1 MADKNL
7 ITENELDGLLKDL
20 YLDQN
25 SSTANSKEANFIL
38 SQHYAVVMDAGKEK
52 DLISRLQKGSAGN
65 GNTWAFV
72 SVLVVAMVTLLAVY
86 FFNRKNESPSQNQS
100 TSSYPA
106 TTSSANPQHIEVA
119 GISEGNTSTQDHNPM
134 LKPADT
140 FDRPKR
146 INTPIKTDSVIAKAK
161 DVPVQNSLKQQE
173 KKVPLLTEKD
183 RLKYRNIKSQMILT
197 LLKLNKGLYTKIPA
211 YKTVYAGQPVI
222 LDGFAIRNV
231 GITNLEYKTFLAD
244 LLAQNR
250 DEDYLKCQVLNENWS
265 KQGYPTLA
273 NTYFQDKTFN
283 DFPVVNVSYEAA
295 KLFCKWLEDET
306 TTYIIQNNLK
316 LKPLQIRLPYDEE
329 WVFAAR
335 EGYAKI
341 AFEKGYNTI
350 YDEAVGLVN
359 RSFTNRVEL
368 VKKYAER
375 VDTLY
380 SYFATNRYD
389 WSEKEITDFFNTGLD
404 YYKTTPTDTIYIDR
418 MKVLGKF
425 GHVSEM
431 VPQKNTTKLWLT
443 GLSWKSKEEYKK
455 LESEFKANTCSPF
468 VGFRII
474 VVNANDPEYKNP
486 FW

>member
-20 YLDQN
+20 YLDEN

-38 SQHYAVVMDAGKEK
+38 SQEYGVATDAGKESE
-52 DLISRLQKGSAGN
+52 LISRLQKGSGGA
-65 GNTWAFV
+65 GNTWVFV
-72 SVLVVAMVTLLAVY
+72 SVLVVALITVLAVY
-86 FFNRKNESPSQNQS
+86 FFNGKNE
-100 TSSYPA
+100 PA
-106 TTSSANPQHIEVA
+106 TTNRSAAQQTATSSSDPQHIKMA
-119 GISEGNTSTQDHNPM
+119 SKSEDAIIHDNNPS
-134 LKPADT
+134 LKITDT
-140 FDRPKR
+140 FDRPKL
-146 INTPIKTDSVIAKAK
+146 ISPPTKVDSVITKAK
-161 DVPVQNSLKQQE
+161 DAPVHKSIKQQE
-173 KKVPLLTEKD
+173 KKVPFLTEKD
-183 RLKYRNIKSQMILT
+183 KLKYRNIKSQMILT

-222 LDGFAIRNV
+222 LDGFAIRNI

-250 DEDYLKCQVLNENWS
+250 NEDYLKCQVLNENWN
-265 KQGYPTLA
+265 KQGYPNLA
-273 NTYFQDKTFN
+273 NTYFQDRAYN

-295 KLFCKWLEDET
+295 KLYCKWLEDET
-306 TTYIIQNNLK
+306 QSYILQNNLK

-368 VKKYAER
+368 VKKHAER

-389 WSEKEITDFFNTGLD
+389 WSEKEITDFYNTGLG
-404 YYKTTPTDTIYIDR
+404 YYKAEPADTIYIER

-431 VPQKNTTKLWLT
+431 VPQKNTTKLWLS
-443 GLSWKSKEEYKK
+443 GLSWKNKEEYKK
-455 LESEFKANTCSPF
+455 LESEFKANTSSPF